1 MKRNIEI
8 DLFRW
13 KNQKTRLPLLL
24 RGARQVGK
32 SYVIEAF
39 ARQAF
44 PHFVKVNLE
53 EKPELKQF
61 FETTFDPYVITD
73 NLARYFGTPIRPGET
88 LLFIDE
94 IQECPKAILALRYFK
109 ENYPALHVIAAG
121 SLLEF
126 ALKEGDFQMPVGRIE
141 SLYLKPLSFQEY
153 LQASPRASLSAMLQE
168 AMLDHPVDNITHQL
182 LIEELKIYFETGG
195 MPAIIQEYFNQ
206 RSLFDCQR
214 SQATLYEFYKRDFGK
229 YHKRVKSEYLLQ
241 IYQKL
246 PYIISERFKYV
257 KITSDLQ
264 ARELRPALQ
273 ALIDAGLVYQ
283 VFHSSA
289 SGLPFGATK
298 DDTKF
303 KLLFLDVGL
312 VRYATHLGTQAS
324 AYGAWPTLNN
334 GALTE
339 QFVGQE
345 LLAYAEKYR
354 ETELYYWEREARSS
368 GAEVDYLI
376 NHGSTI
382 LPIEVKAGTTGRL
395 KSLQIFIEEKKC
407 PFGIRISERP
417 LSFDKKILSVPLYM
431 MTEIPRLLKALL
443 CV

>member
-1 MKRNIEI
+1 MKRSIEI

-13 KNQKTRLPLLL
+13 KNQAEHLPLLL

-32 SYVIEAF
+32 SYVVEAF
-39 ARQAF
+39 AKQAF
-44 PHFVKVNLE
+44 PHFVNVNLE
-53 EKPELKQF
+53 EKPELCQF
-61 FETTFDPYVITD
+61 FETTLDPYVITD

-109 ENYPALHVIAAG
+109 EKYPALHVIAAG

-126 ALKEGDFQMPVGRIE
+126 ALKEGEFQMPVGRVE

-153 LQASPRASLSAMLQE
+153 LQASSRSSLCSMLQD
-168 AMLDHPVDNITHQL
+168 ATVANPLDNISHQL

-195 MPAIIQEYFNQ
+195 MPAIIQHYLNQ
-206 RSLFDCQR
+206 RSLFDCER
-214 SQATLYEFYKRDFGK
+214 LQATLYEFYKRDFGK
-229 YHKRVKSEYLLQ
+229 YHKRVKPEYLLQ
-241 IYQKL
+241 IYQKI
-246 PYIISERFKYV
+246 PYIVSERFKYV

-264 ARELRPALQ
+264 ARELKPALQ
-273 ALIDAGLVYQ
+273 ALIDAGLAYQ
-283 VFHSSA
+283 VFHTSA
-289 SGLPFGATK
+289 SGLPFGAMK
-298 DDTKF
+298 DDKKF

-312 VRYATHLGTQAS
+312 VRYATHIGTQAS
-324 AYGAWPTLNN
+324 AYGDWPALNS

-368 GAEVDYLI
+368 SAEVDYLM
-376 NHGSTI
+376 NYGPTI
-382 LPIEVKAGTTGRL
+382 LPIEVKEGTTGRL
-395 KSLQIFIEEKKC
+395 KSLQMFIEEKKC
-407 PFGIRISERP
+407 PIGIRISEKP
-417 LSFDKKILSVPLYM
+417 LSFEKNVLSIPLYM
-431 MTEIPRLLKALL
+431 IGEIPRLLKDF
-443 CV
+443 C